1 MKKITLDDVKNNKE
15 FSALIER
22 ANINLENIG
31 YTEHG
36 IRHVGLPASANLFIL
51 LVYLH
56 FHVNRFGLTESE
68 FVSANGNLD
77 GIAERR
83 ALS

>member
-1 MKKITLDDVKNNKE
+1 MEKITLDDVKNNKE

-36 IRHVGLPASANLFIL
+36 IRHVGYVSIFSVKPVATSELSNL
-51 LVYLH
+51 VQ
-56 FHVNRFGLTESE
+56 
-68 FVSANGNLD
+68 
-77 GIAERR
+77 
-83 ALS
+83 